1 MNRLGFNA
9 NGIAHFAQKNKPL
22 IQRIQQRQFNVRAHD
37 LERNAGKARTGAYVD
52 NFRILFNFKRFQQRQ
67 AIYKMFYNCLFRV
80 GDGRE
85 VHHGVALQKQI
96 KINLE
101 LLRLCRRNLY
111 ANLFCF

>member
-1 MNRLGFNA
+1 
-9 NGIAHFAQKNKPL
+9 
-22 IQRIQQRQFNVRAHD
+22 
-37 LERNAGKARTGAYVD
+37 
-52 NFRILFNFKRFQQRQ
+52 
-67 AIYKMFYNCLFRV
+67 MFYDCLFRV

-96 KINLE
+96 KIDPE